1 MVETDG
7 DKIRDRNR
15 DRDQRGDDAIKRENN
30 SLIDF
35 VLKNLDLNSFD
46 TNAPVS
52 YHTFRKCSIKNHPN
66 C

>member
-1 MVETDG
+1 VCDLLTTEIILIMVETDG

-35 VLKNLDLNSFD
+35 VLKNLDLS
-46 TNAPVS
+46 AQKS
-52 YHTFRKCSIKNHPN
+52 
-66 C
+66 